1 MYTGIYRNQHIKRCF
16 VTVKSVFINRYDDT
30 GYLRQRSYNF
40 KVEKDCVKI
49 AEKPTAFSA
58 EKRENRVLFLAG
70 QLG

>member
-1 MYTGIYRNQHIKRCF
+1 
-16 VTVKSVFINRYDDT
+16 VFINRYDDT